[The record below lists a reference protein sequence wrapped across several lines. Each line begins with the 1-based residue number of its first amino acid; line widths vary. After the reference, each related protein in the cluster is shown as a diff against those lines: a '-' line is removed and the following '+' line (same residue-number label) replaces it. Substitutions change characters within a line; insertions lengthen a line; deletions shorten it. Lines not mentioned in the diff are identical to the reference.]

1 MDYDSQTDAFRF
13 ELDSMVERYFQ
24 EFDINIITVIG
35 ALQEKVYELSGR
47 GNITFEM
54 DSETW
59 EHHFGDCEDDD
70 PEDDDYGGGF
80 TYGR

>member
-47 GNITFEM
+47 GVITFEM
-54 DSETW
+54 DSESW
-59 EHHFGDCEDDD
+59 EFDFKDLGLEDSSE
-70 PEDDDYGGGF
+70 EDFDNDF
-80 TYGR
+80 WFED

>member
-13 ELDSMVERYFQ
+13 ELDSMVERYFK

-35 ALQEKVYELSGR
+35 ALQEKVYELSGS

-59 EHHFGDCEDDD
+59 EHHFGDLEDEGFEEDDFAD
-70 PEDDDYGGGF
+70 W
-80 TYGR
+80 